1 MKLTQLPMIVAG
13 ILIAGMVWIIIDMS
27 RVPATP
33 GASAG
38 TIESAIRG
46 SSSSRPV
53 MVEFFADWCGP
64 CRTVGPVVD
73 ELAREMAGKASVL
86 RVNVDENGA
95 LAQRYGVRGIPAFI
109 VFKDG
114 QPVERETGIIPKSR
128 MRSMLFD

>member
-13 ILIAGMVWIIIDMS
+13 VLVAGMLWIMIDMS

-38 TIESAIRG
+38 SVESAIRA
-46 SSSSRPV
+46 SSASRPV

-73 ELAREMAGKASVL
+73 EFAREMAGKASVF

-95 LAQRYGVRGIPAFI
+95 LAQQYGVRGIPAFI

>member
-1 MKLTQLPMIVAG
+1 MIVAG
-13 ILIAGMVWIIIDMS
+13 ILITGMLWIIIDMS

-33 GASAG
+33 GASTG
-38 TIESAIRG
+38 TVESAIR
-46 SSSSRPV
+46 SSTSSRPV

-73 ELAREMAGKASVL
+73 EFAREMAGKASVL

-95 LAQRYGVRGIPAFI
+95 LAQQYGVRGIPAFI

-128 MRSMLFD
+128 MHSMLFD